1 MMGPLLCEGTH
12 QGDTDSSSL
21 LSLGGAQDN
30 AMAVGKS
37 ILSVKHSSNIFLN
50 FVMYLSHHSFFVEYI
65 LMLHFILCRCGHAE
79 AWGRPLHSFKRYSG
93 SNTVPFH
100 LFRVYMH
107 RWSRLCPIPN
117 VWRFLAPS
125 SIFSWYRVRPDLYK
139 HSGMKKIYAKLAPSW
154 TCDIQTI
161 VLFK

>member
-21 LSLGGAQDN
+21 LGLGGTQDN

-65 LMLHFILCRCGHAE
+65 VMLHFILCRCGHAE
-79 AWGRPLHSFKRYSG
+79 AWGHPSHFFKRYSG
-93 SNTVPFH
+93 FNTVPFR
-100 LFRVYMH
+100 LLQVYKQ
-107 RWSRLCPIPN
+107 RWSRICLILN
-117 VWRFLAPS
+117 V
-125 SIFSWYRVRPDLYK
+125 
-139 HSGMKKIYAKLAPSW
+139 
-154 TCDIQTI
+154 
-161 VLFK
+161 